1 MKQSLNLK
9 LGQQLTLTPQLKQ
22 SLKLLQLSSLEL
34 EHEIQQELDSN
45 PLLEQVETDSPY
57 QNLDN
62 FEDNAKSD
70 WQEAFE
76 PQRTN
81 GSSNSSLSNEA
92 PEMSQYVSTQE
103 SLHEHLRWQIQ
114 MSSLTKR
121 DQMIANSIIASLNED
136 GYLKC
141 DADELHQFFADNLNE
156 NESLINNMVE
166 VDEINAMLSFVKTLD
181 PIGAGARNLPERL
194 LIFLDLLD
202 QDTPN
207 IMLAKRIITDH
218 IELLANRNYSQLQR
232 ALETDNSNLK
242 SAVQL
247 ITQLNPRIGNRFKAD
262 EQSHIIP
269 DLIVKKTNN
278 GWRAELNPANQIKL
292 RTNQTYADLLKA
304 GNLDKNQSEY
314 IQTNL
319 QQAKTLVKG
328 LMSRYDTLL
337 LVGQE
342 IVKQQSNFFE
352 SGELHLKPMGLQ
364 LIADHLE
371 LHESTISRATSG
383 KYLSSPS
390 GVYELKYFFSSALTS
405 DTGEASS
412 STAIRSLIQK
422 MVDNEPKQKPLSD
435 NKIAMQLSEQG
446 FSVARRT
453 VAKYRESLQIAP
465 SSQRK
470 VLM

>member
-34 EHEIQQELDSN
+34 EHEIQQALDSN
-45 PLLEQVETDSPY
+45 PLLEQIETDSPY
-57 QNLDN
+57 QNLDHLQ
-62 FEDNAKSD
+62 DNAKAD

-81 GSSNSSLSNEA
+81 GSSHALSSDT
-92 PEMSQYVSTQE
+92 PEMSQYVATQE
-103 SLHEHLRWQIQ
+103 SLNDHLRWQIQ
-114 MSSLTKR
+114 MSSLTER
-121 DQMIANSIIASLNED
+121 DQIIANSIIDSLDDD
-136 GYLKC
+136 GYLSC
-141 DADELHQFFADNLNE
+141 ETNELHIFFAANIADD
-156 NESLINNMVE
+156 ESAINDSIE
-166 VDEINAMLSFVKTLD
+166 IDEINAMLSFVKTLD
-181 PIGAGARNLPERL
+181 PVGAGAKNLQERL
-194 LIFLDLLD
+194 LIFLNRLSAE
-202 QDTPN
+202 TPN
-207 IMLAKRIITDH
+207 IELAKSIVTEH
-218 IELLANRNYSQLQR
+218 LALLANRNYSQLQR
-232 ALETDNSNLK
+232 ILETDTSNLK
-242 SAVQL
+242 SALQL
-247 ITQLNPRIGNRFKAD
+247 ITQINPRIGNRFKTD

-269 DLIVKKTNN
+269 DLIVKKTDN
-278 GWRAELNPANQIKL
+278 GWQAQLNPSNQIKL
-292 RTNQTYADLLKA
+292 RTNDMYADLLKA

-319 QQAKTLVKG
+319 SQAKTLVKG

-337 LVGQE
+337 LVGKE
-342 IVKQQSNFFE
+342 IVKQQSGFFE

-364 LIADHLE
+364 LIADQLE

-383 KYLSSPS
+383 KYLLSPS

-405 DTGEASS
+405 DNGEASS

-422 MVDNEPKQKPLSD
+422 MVDDEPKQKPLSD
-435 NKIAMQLSEQG
+435 NKIAKQLSDQG